1 MLYATCPTCNN
12 LLADK
17 QIFFEEEKE
26 KIENDKNLSKKD
38 RERETEKLLDKI
50 GLVRYCCRM
59 RMITYLDQV
68 NIII

>member
-1 MLYATCPTCNN
+1 MLYAICPSCNN

-17 QIFFEEEKE
+17 QIFFEKEKE

-38 RERETEKLLDKI
+38 REKEIEKLLDKI

>member
-17 QIFFEEEKE
+17 QIFFEKEKE

-38 RERETEKLLDKI
+38 REKEVEKLLDKI

>member
-17 QIFFEEEKE
+17 QIFFEKEKE

-38 RERETEKLLDKI
+38 REKEIEKLLDKI

>member
-38 RERETEKLLDKI
+38 REREIEKLLDKI
-50 GLVRYCCRM
+50 C
-59 RMITYLDQV
+59 TQV
-68 NIII
+68 KTQSGQAGYQT